1 MHCRDLASPK
11 KCDFNGIRMATRR
24 FRDLQVWQRSMG
36 LAREAYKMTST
47 FPRDERFGLT
57 SQIRRCAVSVPSNIA
72 EGRGRLTDKGFMVF
86 LGQARGSLY
95 ELETQVELATEFGFV
110 NSAQAQPILRE
121 AAEVGRMLEGLLGML
136 RR

>member
-1 MHCRDLASPK
+1 
-11 KCDFNGIRMATRR
+11 
-24 FRDLQVWQRSMG
+24 MG

-121 AAEVGRMLEGLLGML
+121 AAEVGRMLEGCWVC
-136 RR
+136 